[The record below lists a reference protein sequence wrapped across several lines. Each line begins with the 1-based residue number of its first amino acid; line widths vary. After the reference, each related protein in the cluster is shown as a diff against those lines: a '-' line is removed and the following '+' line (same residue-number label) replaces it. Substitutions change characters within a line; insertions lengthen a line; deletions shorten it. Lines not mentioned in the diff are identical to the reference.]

1 LSALLIVPLVLSA
14 LMLGAHFFRAA
25 EIGLTAVCLA
35 APFLLAARRVWAVRV
50 VQVLA
55 VVGAAI
61 WARTAVVLA
70 GQRVAA
76 GRPWLR
82 MAIIL
87 GSVAAFTLL
96 SALLVEVW
104 RRRKGIGAPGGRS

>member
-1 LSALLIVPLVLSA
+1 VSTLLVVPLVLSA
-14 LMLGAHFFRAA
+14 LLLGAHFFRAA
-25 EIGLTAVCLA
+25 ELGLTAICLA
-35 APFLLAARRVWAVRV
+35 APFLLLTGRIWAVRV
-50 VQVLA
+50 VQVFTVA
-55 VVGAAI
+55 GAAI
-61 WARTAVVLA
+61 WVRTAVVLA
-70 GQRVAA
+70 GERIEA

-104 RRRKGIGAPGGRS
+104 RRRKGIAA